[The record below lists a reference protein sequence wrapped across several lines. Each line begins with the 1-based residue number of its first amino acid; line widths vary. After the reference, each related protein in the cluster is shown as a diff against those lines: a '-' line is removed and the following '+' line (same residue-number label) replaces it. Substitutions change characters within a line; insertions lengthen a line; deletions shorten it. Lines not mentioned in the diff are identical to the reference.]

1 MAGVT
6 MDVSIETLSSL
17 ERRLTVS
24 LPADR
29 LEGEVRERLREL
41 SRSVQMKG
49 FRRGKVPA
57 RVVEQRFGAQVRSE
71 ALGDVVRSSFN
82 EAVAQEKLR
91 PASAPDIETNGSA
104 QDGELRYTAP
114 FQVIPDFRKLASP
127 AKATTLVVALVGGR
141 PER

>member
-29 LEGEVRERLREL
+29 LEGEVRDRLREL

-57 RVVEQRFGAQVRSE
+57 KVVEQRFGAQVRNRSE
-71 ALGDVVRSSFN
+71 EHTSELQSLMRISY
-82 EAVAQEKLR
+82 AVFCLQQKNHMQA
-91 PASAPDIETNGSA
+91 
-104 QDGELRYTAP
+104 
-114 FQVIPDFRKLASP
+114 RKT
-127 AKATTLVVALVGGR
+127 K
-141 PER
+141 

>member
-29 LEGEVRERLREL
+29 LEGEVRDRLREL

-57 RVVEQRFGAQVRSE
+57 KVVEQRFGAQVRNE

-82 EAVAQEKLR
+82 EAVEQEKLR
-91 PASAPDIETNGSA
+91 PASAPDIE
-104 QDGELRYTAP
+104 D
-114 FQVIPDFRKLASP
+114 RKSTRLNSSH
-127 AKATTLVVALVGGR
+127 
-141 PER
+141 

>member
-1 MAGVT
+1 MVGRPPRSTRTDTLFPYTTLFRSPRVFCVRRCGGMAGVT

-29 LEGEVRERLREL
+29 LEGEVRARLREL

-57 RVVEQRFGAQVRSE
+57 KVVEQRFGAQVRNE
-71 ALGDVVRSSFN
+71 ALGDVVRDRKSTRLHSRHLCASRMPSS
-82 EAVAQEKLR
+82 A
-91 PASAPDIETNGSA
+91 
-104 QDGELRYTAP
+104 
-114 FQVIPDFRKLASP
+114 
-127 AKATTLVVALVGGR
+127 
-141 PER
+141 